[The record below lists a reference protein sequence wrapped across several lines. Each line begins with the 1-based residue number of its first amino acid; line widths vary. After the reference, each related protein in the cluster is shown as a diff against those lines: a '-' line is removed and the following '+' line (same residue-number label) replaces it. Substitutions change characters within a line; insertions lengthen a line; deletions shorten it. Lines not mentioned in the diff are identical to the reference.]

1 MSAGILLGAAFCG
14 AALLARGRNVALRI
28 TALIQIG
35 LAGVFLVACNATT
48 DMTHRTSATPG
59 ATMGATMDSGG
70 TAPADASEMVEM
82 GDEAVQ
88 PPPLVYSWDTEYST
102 FLSPPIE
109 VRRLAR
115 DDCLADGYEI
125 ATVGT
130 LALDGNIATATFIC
144 RGDFE

>member
-1 MSAGILLGAAFCG
+1 
-14 AALLARGRNVALRI
+14 LARGRNVALRI

-35 LAGVFLVACNATT
+35 LASVFLVACNATT
-48 DMTHRTSATPG
+48 SMTPRTGATPEASSG
-59 ATMGATMDSGG
+59 ASLDSGG
-70 TAPADASEMVEM
+70 IAPTDAAEMTEM
-82 GDEAVQ
+82 GDEAAQ
-88 PPPLVYSWDTEYST
+88 SPPPLVYSWDTEFST
-102 FLSPPIE
+102 FLSPPVE

>member
-1 MSAGILLGAAFCG
+1 M
-14 AALLARGRNVALRI
+14 ALRI
-28 TALIQIG
+28 TALIPIG

-48 DMTHRTSATPG
+48 GMTPRISTTPG
-59 ATMGATMDSGG
+59 ASLDSDG
-70 TAPADASEMVEM
+70 TAPADASEMVKM

-88 PPPLVYSWDTEYST
+88 PPPPLVYSWDTEYST
-102 FLSPPIE
+102 FLSPPVE

>member
-1 MSAGILLGAAFCG
+1 MT
-14 AALLARGRNVALRI
+14 RRI
-28 TALIQIG
+28 ITVIQIG
-35 LAGVFLVACNATT
+35 LISTFMAACNATSGMNLPATATVDSET
-48 DMTHRTSATPG
+48 DQ
-59 ATMGATMDSGG
+59 
-70 TAPADASEMVEM
+70 TAAPQT
-82 GDEAVQ
+82 DEDTVQ
-88 PPPLVYSWDTEYST
+88 PAAPPSLVYSWDTEFSA

-115 DDCLADGYEI
+115 DDCQADGYEV